1 MNKFTSCIISTGLTL
16 AATCASANGYNYG
29 ETGYVA
35 DSDGRVYSYAIYGTG
50 DDALPVVTSDAQDV
64 SADSRGSAPAA
75 QVPVDDKS
83 VSDESDRPA
92 VAVGSPDVNEVM
104 GRA

>member
-1 MNKFTSCIISTGLTL
+1 MSRITQCVIGSALAL

-29 ETGYVA
+29 ESGYVA
-35 DSDGRVYSYAIYGTG
+35 DSDGRVYSYVIYGTG
-50 DDALPVVTSDAQDV
+50 DDALPIVTSDAQDV

-75 QVPVDDKS
+75 QVPVDEKP
-83 VSDESDRPA
+83 VSDESDRPT
-92 VAVGSPDVNEVM
+92 VAVGSPDVNEVK